1 MIFNDRDSLVDFFHA
16 VRECQ
21 GQVLYFSE
29 EGDQLNLKSS
39 LCQFLFSSALLNN
52 PMLLNGRIVCERDED
67 MLRLQPFLKTQGD
80 E

>member
-1 MIFNDRDSLVDFFHA
+1 MILKDKDSLVDFFHA
-16 VRECQ
+16 VQECQ

-39 LCQFLFSSALLNN
+39 LCQFLFLSALLHN
-52 PMLLNGRIVCERDED
+52 PMLLNGRIACEREED